1 MEHPDFHYSRKPAF
15 ISFLV
20 IYLIC
25 FGISLLLIRHS
36 PEISREIGK
45 QIGRLGILYSH
56 KLQTLPYGI
65 IVCLPFLIY
74 GIRSLLWN
82 VMTSYDITSSQIR
95 LLAGSLIRNEQVFPI
110 SNLHDISF
118 KQSLIEAP
126 FGIGSLILQKGS
138 AKLTIKGV
146 YNVRYVVDSI
156 RARTFAPY
164 R

>member
-1 MEHPDFHYSRKPAF
+1 MEESDFHYSRKPAF

-20 IYLIC
+20 VYLFC
-25 FGISLLLIRHS
+25 FGISLLLIRNS
-36 PEISREIGK
+36 PEISKEIARQVVK
-45 QIGRLGILYSH
+45 LGIFHSN
-56 KLQTLPYGI
+56 KLQNLPYGI
-65 IVCLPFLIY
+65 IFSLPFLIY

-95 LLAGSLIRNEQVFPI
+95 VLAGSLSRNEHFYLI
-110 SNLHDISF
+110 SNLHDITF

-126 FGIGSLILQKGS
+126 FGIGALILQKGS
-138 AKLTIKGV
+138 AKLTIKGI

-156 RARTFAPY
+156 RAKAVTAY